1 MRRLEMSLRLPTSGV
16 EGSKYDDSSNPHD
29 DSTPG
34 GSYNAQAS
42 VP

>member
-1 MRRLEMSLRLPTSGV
+1 MSLRLPTAGV
-16 EGSKYDDSSNPHD
+16 EGSKYDDNTNASD

-34 GSYNAQAS
+34 TGYGGATT